1 MGGWLV
7 NRFSKG
13 VEKEEEREEEE
24 NGSRS
29 GSATETVLRLAMKGD
44 AARGCE
50 KQADHAAGLLPCGVT
65 AAPSNTGGTT
75 LPPHSTP
82 SVSLNP
88 PPHLPSYPF
97 LPSSD

>member
-7 NRFSKG
+7 NPFSKG

-50 KQADHAAGLLPCGVT
+50 KQADHAAGLLPRGVT
-65 AAPSNTGGTT
+65 ATPSNTGGTT

-82 SVSLNP
+82 SVSLN
-88 PPHLPSYPF
+88 LPLSPYP
-97 LPSSD
+97 SRRK